1 MNKKIITLINGYE
14 LEKRNSMNIYLS
26 NLYGS
31 LITINIIDNI
41 FIHKLNNPHF
51 HKRKFFYI
59 FEKYFLLPIKLMRFK
74 TDIIHIVDHTYS
86 HIIKYFWKTKI
97 IITVHDIIPI
107 LSYNNKIKGLTYP
120 HNPLLF
126 KFSIKYIRKADAIIT
141 VSECTKKDI
150 IEIYKINPK
159 KIHVIHPGIDDSFK
173 LIETELQ
180 EKIIKKLNLQFPK
193 INKFILLSGSTDYK
207 NHKIALQ
214 VIRKFIDHYN
224 INIYFIL
231 TGKLNVNVLN
241 IINSYNLDYN
251 YINIESISNAEMP
264 YLYNYVDCL
273 FFPSLY
279 EGFGFPILES
289 MACGTPVLTSNSGS
303 IPEIAADAAVMHNP
317 LHVIDFCNSLFKI
330 LYDQQF
336 RSDLI
341 KKGLINSKK
350 FSWENTAEKTNFI
363 YKNIF
368 ST

>member
-1 MNKKIITLINGYE
+1 
-14 LEKRNSMNIYLS
+14 
-26 NLYGS
+26 
-31 LITINIIDNI
+31 
-41 FIHKLNNPHF
+41 
-51 HKRKFFYI
+51 
-59 FEKYFLLPIKLMRFK
+59 
-74 TDIIHIVDHTYS
+74 
-86 HIIKYFWKTKI
+86 
-97 IITVHDIIPI
+97 
-107 LSYNNKIKGLTYP
+107 
-120 HNPLLF
+120 
-126 KFSIKYIRKADAIIT
+126 
-141 VSECTKKDI
+141 
-150 IEIYKINPK
+150 
-159 KIHVIHPGIDDSFK
+159 
-173 LIETELQ
+173 
-180 EKIIKKLNLQFPK
+180 
-193 INKFILLSGSTDYK
+193 
-207 NHKIALQ
+207 
-214 VIRKFIDHYN
+214 
-224 INIYFIL
+224 
-231 TGKLNVNVLN
+231 
-241 IINSYNLDYN
+241 
-251 YINIESISNAEMP
+251 MP